1 MATDKAY
8 PQSTALSK
16 TGSTDISVSDLRKS
30 SHSFKVFA
38 KGTETREDIV
48 KATSAMLMDLSEG
61 KITVQ
66 EASAYCGVLD
76 RNLHV
81 KDQELSEMEMQ
92 LRLELTGRR
101 AKVTKS
107 RVPR

>member
-1 MATDKAY
+1 MGADKAY

-16 TGSTDISVSDLRKS
+16 KESSDLEISDFRKA

-38 KGTETREDIV
+38 KGVETREDIV

-61 KITVQ
+61 RIKID
-66 EASAYCGVLD
+66 EASAYCGVID

-81 KDQELSEMEMQ
+81 KDQDLKEMELSF
-92 LRLELTGRR
+92 RLETMGRR

-107 RVPR
+107 RLPR